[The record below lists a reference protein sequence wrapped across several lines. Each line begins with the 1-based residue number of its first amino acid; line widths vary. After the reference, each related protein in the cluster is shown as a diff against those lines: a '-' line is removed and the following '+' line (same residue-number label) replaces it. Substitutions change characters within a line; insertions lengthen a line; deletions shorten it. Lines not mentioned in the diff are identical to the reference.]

1 MCCFVIKFLW
11 YLDNF
16 QVETH
21 LYIKYSKFNSQLS
34 YCLNIF
40 RDPDQNS
47 VVKGYCVLGKFYPCK
62 RLNSQNIVDCQKKDQ
77 AVGMQSVYFRWVVY
91 KNEWMTQITFIIFCK
106 ITIMV
111 TLICRLYL
119 LMTCKVQKR
128 YLSTSQYSVSTIQ
141 LKTWSFSA
149 WPVRYII
156 IYTVYNVHFL

>member
-1 MCCFVIKFLW
+1 MLIFKVHVCLVYNCLLLCCIRCYFVIKFLW

-47 VVKGYCVLGKFYPCK
+47 VVKGYCVLGKFYPCR

-77 AVGMQSVYFRWVVY
+77 AVSMQSVYLRAYILDEWFIRM
-91 KNEWMTQITFIIFCK
+91 NE
-106 ITIMV
+106 
-111 TLICRLYL
+111 
-119 LMTCKVQKR
+119 
-128 YLSTSQYSVSTIQ
+128 
-141 LKTWSFSA
+141 
-149 WPVRYII
+149 
-156 IYTVYNVHFL
+156 